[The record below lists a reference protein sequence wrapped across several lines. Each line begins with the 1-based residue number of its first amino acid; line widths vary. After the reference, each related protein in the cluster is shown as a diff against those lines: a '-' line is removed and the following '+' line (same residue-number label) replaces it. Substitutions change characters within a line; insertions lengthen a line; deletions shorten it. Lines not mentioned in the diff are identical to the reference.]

1 MSDSPMI
8 DRDDDL
14 EQAYARAHALRDGEA
29 GPAASVRANVLA
41 AAAAVAATQ
50 AAAQSAAP
58 PLKPVAAPVADV
70 GSERGDAPN
79 LSSWRVRS
87 GAAFAA
93 LLVVGLALWR
103 FDATHHTG
111 GVLVAQ
117 ADSALEARAIPEPA
131 PPLGEPRELP
141 APRQSL
147 PPPPAYAPPAVVA
160 DVAEPTVVL
169 VPPALPP
176 RELEREAVIAQADTA
191 TAARSKALGYRPP
204 SAMAPAA
211 AAAAAPPQQAQLAQ
225 SAAPAAASAAAP
237 APVMIA
243 AAPPPPTDLYDS
255 DRRAAAPK
263 LGFNA
268 ASPASAAGDIG
279 ILPDTEQQV
288 VVAGIRAP
296 GVAGSLSRLPGI
308 SAAAKKSA
316 STAMASAMGEPP
328 RAPGSSL
335 HAAAATGDTEALR
348 RLLADPATRVDEPDS
363 LGRTA
368 LMVAV
373 TARRVAAVR
382 VLMAAGADPD
392 HADAS
397 GATPRSVA
405 RTGPNAEIAAL
416 LGIVR

>member
-1 MSDSPMI
+1 MSDRPMM
-8 DRDDDL
+8 DHDDDL
-14 EQAYARAHALRDGEA
+14 EQAYARAHALRDGDA

-41 AAAAVAATQ
+41 AAAAVAASQ
-50 AAAQSAAP
+50 AAEQSAKP
-58 PLKPVAAPVADV
+58 PLTPVAAPVADV

-131 PPLGEPRELP
+131 PPLGEPRDLP
-141 APRQSL
+141 PPRQSL

-160 DVAEPTVVL
+160 DAAEPTVVL

-176 RELEREAVIAQADTA
+176 REREREAVVAQADTA
-191 TAARSKALGYRPP
+191 TAARSPALGYRPP
-204 SAMAPAA
+204 SAMSP
-211 AAAAAPPQQAQLAQ
+211 AAAAPPQQAQLAQ
-225 SAAPAAASAAAP
+225 AAAPAPAAASAAAP
-237 APVMIA
+237 APVVIA
-243 AAPPPPTDLYDS
+243 ALSPPPTDLYDA
-255 DRRAAAPK
+255 DRRAAPK
-263 LGFNA
+263 LAFNA
-268 ASPASAAGDIG
+268 AAPASATGDIG
-279 ILPDTEQQV
+279 KLPDAEQQV

-296 GVAGSLSRLPGI
+296 GVADSLSRLPGI
-308 SAAAKKSA
+308 SLAAKKSA
-316 STAMASAMGEPP
+316 STAMASAMGSPP

-335 HAAAATGDTEALR
+335 HAAAATGDLEALR

-373 TARRVAAVR
+373 TARRVATVR

>member
-1 MSDSPMI
+1 MM

-14 EQAYARAHALRDGEA
+14 EQAYARAHALRDGDA

-41 AAAAVAATQ
+41 AAAAVATT
-50 AAAQSAAP
+50 QSAVP
-58 PLKPVAAPVADV
+58 PLTPVAAPVADV

-131 PPLGEPRELP
+131 PPLGEPRDLP
-141 APRQSL
+141 PPRQSL

-160 DVAEPTVVL
+160 DAAEPTVVL

-176 RELEREAVIAQADTA
+176 REREREAVVAQADTA
-191 TAARSKALGYRPP
+191 TAARSPALGYRPP

-211 AAAAAPPQQAQLAQ
+211 AAAAAPPQQAPLAQ
-225 SAAPAAASAAAP
+225 AAAPAPAAASAAAP
-237 APVMIA
+237 APVVIA
-243 AAPPPPTDLYDS
+243 ALSPPPTDLYDA

-263 LGFNA
+263 LGLNA
-268 ASPASAAGDIG
+268 AAPASATGDIG
-279 ILPDTEQQV
+279 RLPDAEQQV
-288 VVAGIRAP
+288 AVAGIRAP
-296 GVAGSLSRLPGI
+296 DVAGSLSRLPGI
-308 SAAAKKSA
+308 SLAAKKSA
-316 STAMASAMGEPP
+316 STAMASAMGSPP

-335 HAAAATGDTEALR
+335 HAAAATGDLEALR